1 MAHAISDRLVRALK
15 AVDRP
20 GTFWASGSGPAPLPG
35 LEITGAGPV
44 GLPLTAGQVKE
55 LKKHGRQAPY
65 GKGEETVV
73 DTRVRRVWQFT
84 PGQFALTNPD
94 WHPYLSGVVQTVQRE
109 LGLEQQKLESHLYNL
124 LLYEPGSF
132 FLPHRDGEKLDRM
145 VATLVIVLPS
155 SFRGGE
161 LVVRHEG
168 QEQTFDFG
176 AAEHN
181 PFHTYFVAFYADCE
195 HEVRPLQEGN
205 RLCLV
210 YNLTLAKAKK
220 VLTAPRTADRIDE
233 VAAVLRSWPA
243 EGPRKLAVPLEHQY
257 TQGGLVWDA
266 LKGLDRTKARV
277 LNEAASRTGCVA
289 YLARL
294 TLHES
299 GPAEEEYAPRRSQ
312 RYENE
317 DDEDEDEE
325 DEYAADNYEMD
336 EVSESS
342 LTADHWSATAGH
354 RPAFGEMTVEPGEVV
369 PPESLTKVKPDEDV
383 SGYTGNEGLTL
394 NRWYRHAAIVLW
406 PTAHQFD
413 ILCDCGIP
421 SAVSALG
428 EWIDRWQKAGKTNA
442 AALKAQCAEFAGKIV
457 ARWGASRFVLPIV
470 RENLVAA
477 VLLIDDA
484 ALIGSFLT
492 HVVARDPLVELGEPF
507 VATCNEHGWLTFQSS
522 LTAVFAGTTAETLTR
537 NVRLL
542 DRLCTAGPPPKGDR
556 LVVCRALAAQV
567 VSALESIDR
576 DDTAFNWRL
585 RETDRAE
592 VLAGLARALLAIEQF
607 EVLSQLVTRT
617 LAAVKVY
624 PLSVHVAALEAIG
637 PWVKK
642 HLKTPCAALAQ
653 WLAACRE
660 QLEALTASE
669 PVAPT
674 DFRRAARLSCDCTD
688 CRALKTFLQN
698 PVERVYRYRA
708 RQDRRDH
715 VRNNAYGNDLDFET
729 DRKGSPHTL
738 VCTKNTAS
746 YQANLKLY
754 HENQRRLAALRSI
767 QTPLLE

>member
-20 GTFWASGSGPAPLPG
+20 GTFWAGGSGPAPLPG
-35 LEITGAGPV
+35 LELTGAGPV
-44 GLPLTAGQVKE
+44 GLPLNAGQVKE

-65 GKGEETVV
+65 GKGEKTVV
-73 DTRVRRVWQFT
+73 DTHVRRVWQLPPDQFT
-84 PGQFALTNPD
+84 LTNPD
-94 WHPYLSGVVQTVQRE
+94 WNPYLAGVVQTVQRE
-109 LGLEQQKLESHLYNL
+109 LGLEQQKLDSHLYDL

-168 QEQTFDFG
+168 QEQAFDFG

-181 PFHTYFVAFYADCE
+181 PFHTYFAAFYADCE
-195 HEVRPLQEGN
+195 HEVRPLQEGY
-205 RLCLV
+205 RLCLI
-210 YNLTLAKAKK
+210 YNLTLAKVKK
-220 VLTAPRTADRIDE
+220 TLAAPRTADRVDE
-233 VAAVLRSWPA
+233 IAAVLRSWPTEA
-243 EGPRKLAVPLEHQY
+243 PHKLAVTLEHQY
-257 TQGGLVWDA
+257 TEGGLVWDA

-277 LNEAASRTGCVA
+277 LNEAAGRAGCVA

-299 GPAEEEYAPRRSQ
+299 GPAEEEYAPRRGQ
-312 RYENE
+312 RYE
-317 DDEDEDEE
+317 DEEE
-325 DEYAADNYEMD
+325 DEYEEDEYDADNYEMD

-342 LTADHWSATAGH
+342 LTANYWSDAAGH
-354 RPAFGEMTVEPGEVV
+354 RPAFGEMTVAPGEVV
-369 PPESLTKVKPDEDV
+369 PPESLTKVKPQEDV

-428 EWIDRWQKAGKTNA
+428 EWIDRWQKAGKTKA

-457 ARWGASRFVLPIV
+457 ARWGADRFVLPTV
-470 RENLVAA
+470 RENLLKA
-477 VLLIDDA
+477 VLQIDA
-484 ALIGSFLT
+484 TELIGPFLAQ
-492 HVVARDPLVELGEPF
+492 VVARDPLVELGDAF
-507 VATCNEHGWLTFQSS
+507 VTACNEHGWLAFESG
-522 LTAVFAGTTAETLTR
+522 LTAVFARTTAETLTR

-542 DRLCTAGPPPKGDR
+542 DRLCATGPCPKGDR
-556 LVVCRALAAQV
+556 LTVCRALAARTA
-567 VSALESIDR
+567 SALESIDR
-576 DDTAFNWRL
+576 GADDFNWRL
-585 RETDRAE
+585 READRAE
-592 VLAGLARALLAIEQF
+592 VLAGLARTLLATEQF
-607 EVLSQLVTRT
+607 DLLSQLVTRA
-617 LAAVKVY
+617 LAAAKVY
-624 PLSVHVAALEAIG
+624 PLSVHAAALEAIG
-637 PWVKK
+637 AWVHK
-642 HLKTPCAALAQ
+642 HLKTPCAALSQ
-653 WLAACRE
+653 WLGACCV

-688 CRALKTFLQN
+688 CRPLKAFLQN

-715 VRNNAYGNDLDFET
+715 VKNNAYGNDLDFET
-729 DRKGSPHTL
+729 DRKGSPQTL

-746 YQANLKLY
+746 YQANLKRY
-754 HENQRRLAALRSI
+754 YENQKHLAELRSI
-767 QTPLLE
+767 QAHLPV